1 MSRRLA
7 AAVLTAV
14 LVPALA
20 LAVPVV
26 RERARHPGELSPL
39 PSFVQRVEPAI
50 VGLTVKATEGAPSS
64 ARLGSRRFGSAIIFD
79 ARGYA
84 VTVSYAVLDA
94 ISIEAQMRDGRVVPA
109 RLAGIDLDSGLA
121 VVHLQGAGPWPSA
134 ALGPSGDV
142 QAGTATST
150 VGVDEDNDLVYVT
163 SSVQSVRRFSA
174 FWEYMLERAFLVSP
188 SISSWGG
195 SAVVDDR
202 GRVIGIV
209 SLRLGESPYVNLAIP
224 VERFTPV
231 KDELIAAGRVVSR
244 RPRPY
249 LGLHTVAVSG
259 AVFVDGFNEVGPARA
274 AGFRRGDQIIRVDGV
289 PVMTQE
295 QFYEQMWRREAGDT
309 IEVAVRRDEQVRVIS
324 VRSIDRHRLYQ
335 LAQ

>member
-1 MSRRLA
+1 MSRRFA
-7 AAVLTAV
+7 ACVLSAV

-20 LAVPVV
+20 FAVPTV
-26 RERARHPGELSPL
+26 RERAPHPAHLSSL

-50 VGLTVKATEGAPSS
+50 IGVRVKAAEGAPSS
-64 ARLGSRRFGSAIIFD
+64 ARLGSRRFGSAIVFD

-94 ISIEAQMRDGRVVPA
+94 VSIEAQMRDGRVVPA

-121 VVHLQGAGPWPSA
+121 VIRLQGGGPWPA
-134 ALGPSGDV
+134 ATLGPSADV
-142 QAGTATST
+142 QPGTATGT

-163 SSVQSVRRFSA
+163 SSVQAVRRFSA
-174 FWEYMLERAFLVSP
+174 FWEYMLERAFMVSP
-188 SISSWGG
+188 SIASWGG
-195 SAVVDDR
+195 SAVVDDH

-209 SLRLGESPYVNLAIP
+209 SLRLGDAPYVNLAIP
-224 VERFTPV
+224 VDKLTHV

-249 LGLHTVAVSG
+249 LGLHTIAVSG

-274 AGFRRGDQIIRVDGV
+274 AGFRKGDQIIRVDGV
-289 PVMTQE
+289 AVVTQE

-309 IEVAVRRDEQVRVIS
+309 IEVAVRRDQHVRIIS
-324 VRSIDRHRLYQ
+324 VRSIDRHRLYPVTQ
-335 LAQ
+335 